1 MAAETTARVAC
12 DHHHPGDAYHRPPGV
27 YPDQHFVVPGEPA
40 RTFVPRTVVPHSSPC
55 WPLQMSSWILFLLF
69 SLVPPALL
77 AFIPSHPLETA
88 PFSMLLQSF
97 NLCLASTVISI
108 TSLLNFS
115 LAATLAVTLG
125 IPLSCSRVS
134 SRFSGTSSSLFSQPS
149 RVTVYVAYWLL
160 AWGWLLLPR
169 EVESAVWNWE
179 VLGVWFAPF
188 VCIVYAPLVMQ
199 AGLVGLSLS

>member
-1 MAAETTARVAC
+1 MATETKARVTC
-12 DHHHPGDAYHRPPGV
+12 NCHHPRDAYHRPTGIRH
-27 YPDQHFVVPGEPA
+27 DQYFMVSREPS
-40 RTFVPRTVVPHSSPC
+40 RTFALRILVPRSSPH
-55 WPLQMSSWILFLLF
+55 WPLQVSSWILILAF
-69 SLVPPALL
+69 SLVPQALL
-77 AFIPSHPLETA
+77 AFIPSHPLGTA

-125 IPLSCSRVS
+125 IPLICSRVS
-134 SRFSGTSSSLFSQPS
+134 SRPSRTSTSLFSKPS
-149 RVTVYVAYWLL
+149 RLAVYAAYWLL
-160 AWGWLLLPR
+160 AWGWLLLPQ
-169 EVESAVWNWE
+169 EVERAVWHWE

-199 AGLVGLSLS
+199 AGLVGLSQS